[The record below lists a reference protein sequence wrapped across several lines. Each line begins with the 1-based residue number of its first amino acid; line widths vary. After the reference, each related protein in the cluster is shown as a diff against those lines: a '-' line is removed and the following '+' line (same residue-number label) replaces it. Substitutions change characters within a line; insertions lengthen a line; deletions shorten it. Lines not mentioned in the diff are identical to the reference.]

1 MMKSLNAIGLGSSEC
16 GLTERRTDP
25 STMRVTEIA
34 PDDRIVAF
42 DAAGLAQYK
51 GLLRVLILRDLKVLY
66 RQTALGACW
75 AIAQPLFTVLI
86 FTVIFGHFA
95 KIPTDGAPYAL
106 FAGSAVVLWTYFSEA
121 VRRSANGLV
130 AEAELIRKIYFP
142 RLVIPLATVVSPMV
156 DFAIALAVMLALML
170 WYGVVPDWHLV
181 LAVPTLIVTA
191 MLALGVSLWL
201 GPINVR
207 FRDVKHTLPFLI
219 QIWMYASPIVYASSI
234 VPASVRW
241 VYALTPRVGLIEAFR
256 FAILGGTPPDAF
268 ALVVSVTAAL
278 ALLVSGLIFFQRM
291 ERSFA
296 DII

>member
-1 MMKSLNAIGLGSSEC
+1 MMKSLDALALGTSER
-16 GLTERRTDP
+16 GPTEQRTDP
-25 STMRVTEIA
+25 STLRVTEIA

-42 DAAGLAQYK
+42 DAVGLWQYRD
-51 GLLRVLILRDLKVLY
+51 LLRVLILRDLKVLY
-66 RQTALGACW
+66 RQTAMGASW

-156 DFAIALAVMLALML
+156 DFAIALGVLLALMA
-170 WYGVVPDWHLV
+170 WYGAVPDWHLV

-207 FRDVKHTLPFLI
+207 FRDIKHTLPFVI

-241 VYALTPRVGLIEAFR
+241 IYALNPMVGLIEAFR

-268 ALVVSVTAAL
+268 AVAVSVTAAF
-278 ALLVSGLIFFQRM
+278 ALLISGLIFFQRM

>member
-241 VYALTPRVGLIEAFR
+241 VYALNPMVGLIEAFR

>member
-34 PDDRIVAF
+34 PDDRVVAF

-241 VYALTPRVGLIEAFR
+241 VYALNPMVGLIEAFR

-278 ALLVSGLIFFQRM
+278 GLLVSGLIFFQRM

>member
-1 MMKSLNAIGLGSSEC
+1 MMKSLDALALGTSER
-16 GLTERRTDP
+16 GPTEQRTDP
-25 STMRVTEIA
+25 STLRVTEIA

-42 DAAGLAQYK
+42 DAAGLWQYRD
-51 GLLRVLILRDLKVLY
+51 LLRVLILRDLKVLY
-66 RQTALGACW
+66 RQTAMGASW

-142 RLVIPLATVVSPMV
+142 RLVIPLATVISPMV
-156 DFAIALAVMLALML
+156 DFAIALGVLLALMA
-170 WYGVVPDWHLV
+170 WYGAVPDWHLV

-207 FRDVKHTLPFLI
+207 FRDIKHTLPFVI

-241 VYALTPRVGLIEAFR
+241 VYALNPMVGLIEAFR

-268 ALVVSVTAAL
+268 AVAVSVTAAF
-278 ALLVSGLIFFQRM
+278 ALLISGLIFFQRM

-296 DII
+296 DVI

>member
-1 MMKSLNAIGLGSSEC
+1 MKSLDALALGTSER
-16 GLTERRTDP
+16 GPTEQRTDP
-25 STMRVTEIA
+25 STLRVTEIA

-42 DAAGLAQYK
+42 DAVGLWQYRD
-51 GLLRVLILRDLKVLY
+51 LLRVLILRDLKVLY
-66 RQTALGACW
+66 RQTAMGASW

-156 DFAIALAVMLALML
+156 DFAIALGVLLALMA
-170 WYGVVPDWHLV
+170 WYGAVPDWHLV

-207 FRDVKHTLPFLI
+207 FRDIKHTLPFVI

-241 VYALTPRVGLIEAFR
+241 IYALNPMVGLIEAFR

-268 ALVVSVTAAL
+268 AVAVSVTAAF
-278 ALLVSGLIFFQRM
+278 ALLISGLIFFQRM

-296 DII
+296 DVI

>member
-1 MMKSLNAIGLGSSEC
+1 MMKSLDALALGPSEC
-16 GLTERRTDP
+16 GPAEQRTDP
-25 STMRVTEIA
+25 SALRVTEIA
-34 PDDRIVAF
+34 PDDRIVTF
-42 DAAGLAQYK
+42 DAAGLWQYRD
-51 GLLRVLILRDLKVLY
+51 LLRVLIVRDLKVLY

-156 DFAIALAVMLALML
+156 DFAIALGVLLVLML
-170 WYGVVPDWHLV
+170 CYGAVPDWHLV
-181 LAVPTLIVTA
+181 LAVPTLVVTA

-201 GPINVR
+201 GPVNVR
-207 FRDVKHTLPFLI
+207 FRDIKHTLPFLI

-241 VYALTPRVGLIEAFR
+241 VYALNPMVGLIEAFR

-268 ALVVSVTAAL
+268 AVAVSVTAAL

-296 DII
+296 DVI

>member
-1 MMKSLNAIGLGSSEC
+1 MMKSLDALALGPSEC
-16 GLTERRTDP
+16 GLTEQRGDP
-25 STMRVTEIA
+25 STLRVTEIA
-34 PDDRIVAF
+34 PDDRIIAF
-42 DAAGLAQYK
+42 DAVGLWQYR

-106 FAGSAVVLWTYFSEA
+106 FAGSAVVLWTYFAEA

-142 RLVIPLATVVSPMV
+142 RLVIPLATVISPMV
-156 DFAIALAVMLALML
+156 DFAIALAVMLALMV

-241 VYALTPRVGLIEAFR
+241 LYALNPMVGLIEAFR
-256 FAILGGTPPDAF
+256 FAVLGGTPPDAF
-268 ALVVSVTAAL
+268 AITVSVTAAFV
-278 ALLVSGLIFFQRM
+278 LLVSGLIFFQRM

-296 DII
+296 DVI

>member
-1 MMKSLNAIGLGSSEC
+1 MMKSLDALALDASEC
-16 GLTERRTDP
+16 GPAGQRTDP
-25 STMRVTEIA
+25 STLRVTEIA

-42 DAAGLAQYK
+42 DAVGLWQYRD
-51 GLLRVLILRDLKVLY
+51 LLRVLILRDLKVLY

-156 DFAIALAVMLALML
+156 DFAIALGVLLALML
-170 WYGVVPDWHLV
+170 WYGAVPDWHLV
-181 LAVPTLIVTA
+181 LAVPTLMVTA

-201 GPINVR
+201 GPVNVR
-207 FRDVKHTLPFLI
+207 FRDIKHTLPFLI

-241 VYALTPRVGLIEAFR
+241 IYALNPMVGLIEAFR

-268 ALVVSVTAAL
+268 AVAVSVTAAL

-296 DII
+296 DVI

>member
-1 MMKSLNAIGLGSSEC
+1 MMDSLDAFALDAPKHGLDGPKSESAAM
-16 GLTERRTDP
+16 P
-25 STMRVTEIA
+25 VTEIL
-34 PDDRIVAF
+34 PDDRLVAF
-42 DAAGLAQYK
+42 DAASVWRYR
-51 GLLRVLILRDLKVLY
+51 GLLCVLILRDLKVLY

-75 AIAQPLFTVLI
+75 AIAQPLFTVAI

-106 FAGSAVVLWTYFSEA
+106 FAGSAIVLWTYFAES
-121 VRRSANGLV
+121 VRRSATGLV
-130 AEAELIRKIYFP
+130 TEAELIRKIYFP

-156 DFAIALAVMLALML
+156 DFAIALVVMLALML
-170 WYGVVPDWHLV
+170 WYGVVPGWHIV
-181 LAVPTLIVTA
+181 LAIPTLAVTA

-219 QIWMYASPIVYASSI
+219 QIWMYASPIVYAASI

-241 VYALTPRVGLIEAFR
+241 VYALNPMVGLIEAFR
-256 FAILGGTPPDAF
+256 FAILGGTVPDLF
-268 ALVVSVTAAL
+268 ALAVSVTVASV
-278 ALLVSGLIFFQRM
+278 LLLTGLIFFRRM

>member
-241 VYALTPRVGLIEAFR
+241 VYALNPMVGLIEAFR
-256 FAILGGTPPDAF
+256 FAILGGSPPDAF

>member
-1 MMKSLNAIGLGSSEC
+1 MMKSVDALALGSPEC
-16 GLTERRTDP
+16 GLHEQAAAP
-25 STMRVTEIA
+25 PTMQVTEIA
-34 PDDRIVAF
+34 PDDRIIAF
-42 DAAGLAQYK
+42 DAVSIWRYR
-51 GLLRVLILRDLKVLY
+51 GLLWVLIMRDLKVLY

-106 FAGSAVVLWTYFSEA
+106 FAGSAVVLWTYFAEA

-130 AEAELIRKIYFP
+130 TEAELIRKIYFP

-156 DFAIALAVMLALML
+156 DFAIALVVMLGLMVS
-170 WYGVVPDWHLV
+170 YGVVPGWHLLLAIPI
-181 LAVPTLIVTA
+181 LAVTA
-191 MLALGVSLWL
+191 VLALGVSLWL

-207 FRDVKHTLPFLI
+207 FRDIKHTLPFLI

-234 VPASVRW
+234 VPDSVRW
-241 VYALTPRVGLIEAFR
+241 LYALNPMVGLIEGFR
-256 FAILGGTPPDAF
+256 FAILGVTPPDAF
-268 ALVVSVTAAL
+268 ALTVSVTAAFG
-278 ALLVSGLIFFQRM
+278 LLTSGLIFFQRM

-296 DII
+296 DVI

>member
-1 MMKSLNAIGLGSSEC
+1 MMKSLDALALGTSER
-16 GLTERRTDP
+16 GPAEQRTDP
-25 STMRVTEIA
+25 STLRVTEIA

-42 DAAGLAQYK
+42 DAVGLWQYRD
-51 GLLRVLILRDLKVLY
+51 LLRVLILRDLKVLY
-66 RQTALGACW
+66 RQTAMGASW

-156 DFAIALAVMLALML
+156 DFAIALGVLLALMA
-170 WYGVVPDWHLV
+170 WYGAVPDWHLL

-201 GPINVR
+201 GPVNVR
-207 FRDVKHTLPFLI
+207 FRDIKHTLPFLI

-241 VYALTPRVGLIEAFR
+241 IYALNPMVGLIEAFR
-256 FAILGGTPPDAF
+256 FAILGGTPPDVF
-268 ALVVSVTAAL
+268 AVAVSVAAAL

-296 DII
+296 DVI

>member
-1 MMKSLNAIGLGSSEC
+1 MKSLDALALGTSER
-16 GLTERRTDP
+16 GPTEQRTDP
-25 STMRVTEIA
+25 STLRVTEIA

-42 DAAGLAQYK
+42 DAVGLWQYRD
-51 GLLRVLILRDLKVLY
+51 LLRVLILRDLKVLY
-66 RQTALGACW
+66 RQTAMGASW

-156 DFAIALAVMLALML
+156 DFAIALGVLLALMA
-170 WYGVVPDWHLV
+170 WYGAVPDWHLV

-207 FRDVKHTLPFLI
+207 FRDIKHTLPFVI

-241 VYALTPRVGLIEAFR
+241 IYALNPMVGLIEAFR

-268 ALVVSVTAAL
+268 AVAVSVTAAF
-278 ALLVSGLIFFQRM
+278 ALLISGLIFFQRM

>member
-1 MMKSLNAIGLGSSEC
+1 MKSLDALALGTSER
-16 GLTERRTDP
+16 GPTEQRADP
-25 STMRVTEIA
+25 STLRVTEIA

-42 DAAGLAQYK
+42 DAVGLWQYRD
-51 GLLRVLILRDLKVLY
+51 LLRVLILRDLKVLY
-66 RQTALGACW
+66 RQTAMGASW

-142 RLVIPLATVVSPMV
+142 RLVIPLATVISPMV
-156 DFAIALAVMLALML
+156 DFAIALGVLLALMA
-170 WYGVVPDWHLV
+170 WYGAVPDWHLV
-181 LAVPTLIVTA
+181 LAVPTLLVTA

-207 FRDVKHTLPFLI
+207 FRDIKHTLPFVI

-241 VYALTPRVGLIEAFR
+241 IYALNPMVGLIEAFR

-268 ALVVSVTAAL
+268 AVAVSVTAAF
-278 ALLVSGLIFFQRM
+278 ALLISGLIFFQRM

-296 DII
+296 DVI

>member
-1 MMKSLNAIGLGSSEC
+1 MMKSLDALALGTS
-16 GLTERRTDP
+16 GRGPTEQRTDP
-25 STMRVTEIA
+25 STLRVTEIA

-42 DAAGLAQYK
+42 DAVGLWQYRD
-51 GLLRVLILRDLKVLY
+51 LLRVLILRDLKVLY
-66 RQTALGACW
+66 RQTAMGASW

-142 RLVIPLATVVSPMV
+142 RLVIPLATVISPMV
-156 DFAIALAVMLALML
+156 DFAIALGVLLALMA
-170 WYGVVPDWHLV
+170 WYGAVPDWHLV

-207 FRDVKHTLPFLI
+207 FRDIKHTLPFVI

-241 VYALTPRVGLIEAFR
+241 IYALNPMVGLIEAFR

-268 ALVVSVTAAL
+268 AVAVSVTAAF
-278 ALLVSGLIFFQRM
+278 ALLISGLIFFQRM

-296 DII
+296 DVI

>member
-1 MMKSLNAIGLGSSEC
+1 MKSLNALALGTSER
-16 GLTERRTDP
+16 GPAEQRNEP
-25 STMRVTEIA
+25 SPLRVTEIA
-34 PDDRIVAF
+34 PDNRIVAF
-42 DAAGLAQYK
+42 DAVGLWRYRD
-51 GLLRVLILRDLKVLY
+51 LLRVLILRDLKVLY
-66 RQTALGACW
+66 RQTAMGACW

-156 DFAIALAVMLALML
+156 DFAIALGVLLALMA
-170 WYGVVPDWHLV
+170 WYGAVPDWHLV

-207 FRDVKHTLPFLI
+207 FRDIKHTLPFVI

-241 VYALTPRVGLIEAFR
+241 IYALNPMVGLIEAFR

-268 ALVVSVTAAL
+268 AVAVSVTAAF
-278 ALLVSGLIFFQRM
+278 ALLISGLIFFQRM

-296 DII
+296 DVI

>member
-1 MMKSLNAIGLGSSEC
+1 MMESLDALVLDASKHAVAGSSPE
-16 GLTERRTDP
+16 LAAMP
-25 STMRVTEIA
+25 VTEIA
-34 PDDRIVAF
+34 PEDRILAF
-42 DAAGLAQYK
+42 DATSVWRYR

-86 FTVIFGHFA
+86 FTIIFGHFA
-95 KIPTDGAPYAL
+95 KMPTDGAPYAL
-106 FAGSAVVLWTYFSEA
+106 FAGSAIILWTYFAEA
-121 VRRSANGLV
+121 VRRSSTGLV

-156 DFAIALAVMLALML
+156 DFAIALGVMLALMV
-170 WYGVVPDWHLV
+170 WYGVMPDWHL
-181 LAVPTLIVTA
+181 AFAIPTLAVTA

-207 FRDVKHTLPFLI
+207 FRDVKHTLPFVI

-234 VPASVRW
+234 VPGSVRW
-241 VYALTPRVGLIEAFR
+241 LYALNPMVGLIEAFR

-268 ALVVSVTAAL
+268 ALAVSVTAAS
-278 ALLVSGLIFFQRM
+278 LLLFTGLIFFQRM

-296 DII
+296 DVI

>member
-1 MMKSLNAIGLGSSEC
+1 MMKSLDTLVLDASKHGSVGSKS
-16 GLTERRTDP
+16 DP

-34 PDDRIVAF
+34 SDDRVLVF
-42 DAAGLAQYK
+42 DAASFWHYR
-51 GLLRVLILRDLKVLY
+51 GLLRVLILRDLMVLY

-95 KIPTDGAPYAL
+95 KIPTDGAPYAV
-106 FAGSAVVLWTYFSEA
+106 FAGSAIVLWTYFAES
-121 VRRSANGLV
+121 VRRSATGLV

-156 DFAIALAVMLALML
+156 DFAIALAVMLALMA

-181 LAVPTLIVTA
+181 LAVPVLAVTA

-234 VPASVRW
+234 VPSSVRW
-241 VYALTPRVGLIEAFR
+241 IYALNPMVGLIEAFR
-256 FAILGGTPPDAF
+256 FAILGGTAPDAF
-268 ALVVSVTAAL
+268 ALAVSVTAAL
-278 ALLVSGLIFFQRM
+278 VLLISGLIFFQRM

-296 DII
+296 DVI

>member
-1 MMKSLNAIGLGSSEC
+1 MMKSLDALALGTSER
-16 GLTERRTDP
+16 GVEQRTDP
-25 STMRVTEIA
+25 STLRVTEIA

-42 DAAGLAQYK
+42 DAVGLWQYRD
-51 GLLRVLILRDLKVLY
+51 LLRVLILRDLKVLY

-156 DFAIALAVMLALML
+156 DFAIALGVLLALMA
-170 WYGVVPDWHLV
+170 WYGAVPDWHLL

-201 GPINVR
+201 GPVNVR
-207 FRDVKHTLPFLI
+207 FRDIKHTLPFLI

-241 VYALTPRVGLIEAFR
+241 IYALNPMVGLIEAFR
-256 FAILGGTPPDAF
+256 FAILGGTPPDVF
-268 ALVVSVTAAL
+268 AVAVSVAAAL

-296 DII
+296 DVI

>member
-1 MMKSLNAIGLGSSEC
+1 MMKSLDALALGTPER
-16 GLTERRTDP
+16 GPTEQRTDP
-25 STMRVTEIA
+25 STLRVTEIA

-42 DAAGLAQYK
+42 DAVGLWQYRD
-51 GLLRVLILRDLKVLY
+51 LLRVLILRDLKVLY
-66 RQTALGACW
+66 RQTAMGASW

-156 DFAIALAVMLALML
+156 DFAIALGVLLALMA
-170 WYGVVPDWHLV
+170 WYGAVPDWHLV

-207 FRDVKHTLPFLI
+207 FRDIKHTLPFVI

-241 VYALTPRVGLIEAFR
+241 IYALNPMVGLIEAFR

-268 ALVVSVTAAL
+268 AVAVSVTAAF
-278 ALLVSGLIFFQRM
+278 ALLISGLIFFQRM

-296 DII
+296 DVI

>member
-1 MMKSLNAIGLGSSEC
+1 MMKSLDALALGTSER
-16 GLTERRTDP
+16 GPTEQRTDP
-25 STMRVTEIA
+25 STLRVTEIA

-42 DAAGLAQYK
+42 DAVGLWQYRD
-51 GLLRVLILRDLKVLY
+51 LLRVLILRDLKVLY
-66 RQTALGACW
+66 RQTAMGASW

-156 DFAIALAVMLALML
+156 DFAIALGVLLALMA
-170 WYGVVPDWHLV
+170 WYGAVPDWHLV

-207 FRDVKHTLPFLI
+207 FRDIKHTLPFVI

-241 VYALTPRVGLIEAFR
+241 IYALNPMVGLIEAFR
-256 FAILGGTPPDAF
+256 FAILGGTPPHAF
-268 ALVVSVTAAL
+268 AVAVSVTAAF
-278 ALLVSGLIFFQRM
+278 ALLISGLIFFQRM

-296 DII
+296 DVI

>member
-234 VPASVRW
+234 VPSSVRW
-241 VYALTPRVGLIEAFR
+241 VYALNPMVGLIEAFR

>member
-1 MMKSLNAIGLGSSEC
+1 MKSLDALALGTS
-16 GLTERRTDP
+16 GRGPTEQRTDP
-25 STMRVTEIA
+25 STLRVTEIA

-42 DAAGLAQYK
+42 DAVGLWQYRD
-51 GLLRVLILRDLKVLY
+51 LLRVLILRDLKVLY
-66 RQTALGACW
+66 RQTAMGASW

-142 RLVIPLATVVSPMV
+142 RLVIPLATVISPMV
-156 DFAIALAVMLALML
+156 DFAIALGVLLALMA
-170 WYGVVPDWHLV
+170 WYGAVPDWHLV

-207 FRDVKHTLPFLI
+207 FRDIKHTLPFVI

-241 VYALTPRVGLIEAFR
+241 IYALNPMVGLIEAFR

-268 ALVVSVTAAL
+268 AVAVSVTAAF
-278 ALLVSGLIFFQRM
+278 ALLISGLIFFQRM

-296 DII
+296 DVI

>member
-1 MMKSLNAIGLGSSEC
+1 MKSLDALALGTSER
-16 GLTERRTDP
+16 GPTEQRTDP
-25 STMRVTEIA
+25 STLRVTEIA

-42 DAAGLAQYK
+42 DAVGLWQYRD
-51 GLLRVLILRDLKVLY
+51 LLRVLILRDLKVLY
-66 RQTALGACW
+66 RQTAMGASW

-156 DFAIALAVMLALML
+156 DFAIALGVLLALMA
-170 WYGVVPDWHLV
+170 WYGAVPDWHLV

-207 FRDVKHTLPFLI
+207 FRDIKHTLPFVI

-241 VYALTPRVGLIEAFR
+241 IYALNPMVGLIEAFR
-256 FAILGGTPPDAF
+256 FAILGGTPPHAF
-268 ALVVSVTAAL
+268 AVAVSVTAAF
-278 ALLVSGLIFFQRM
+278 ALLISGLIFFQRM

-296 DII
+296 DVI

>member
-1 MMKSLNAIGLGSSEC
+1 MMKSLDALALGTSER
-16 GLTERRTDP
+16 GPTEQRTDP
-25 STMRVTEIA
+25 STLRVTEIA

-42 DAAGLAQYK
+42 DAVGLWQYRD
-51 GLLRVLILRDLKVLY
+51 LLRVLILRDLKVLY
-66 RQTALGACW
+66 RQTAMGASW

-156 DFAIALAVMLALML
+156 DFAIALGVLLALMA
-170 WYGVVPDWHLV
+170 WYGAVPDWHLV

-207 FRDVKHTLPFLI
+207 FRDIKHTLPFVI

-241 VYALTPRVGLIEAFR
+241 IYALNPMVGLIEAFR

-268 ALVVSVTAAL
+268 AVAVSVTAAF
-278 ALLVSGLIFFQRM
+278 ALLISGLIFFQRM

-296 DII
+296 DVI